1 MTKSKSAKPK
11 MRIGMMIETDGPG
24 GAEVVLIQLSEELR
38 RRGHT
43 VIEVGPK
50 EGKGWLSGRL
60 LEAGFERHCFD
71 LRRAIDPGCVWRMR
85 RLLQGLHL
93 DVVHSHEFTMAVY
106 GAAACKLVGI
116 PHVVTL
122 HGGDGAF
129 QARRRRVALR
139 WAKRNSQAFV
149 GVSNH
154 TSQFMAERLGLRDDD
169 VQTVHNGIPAS
180 QGDRNRTR
188 NALGLTDQDILVL
201 AVGNARPRKGHM
213 LLLEALAELRD
224 RGIGQSLH
232 IAVAGDGPERPRMA
246 EYAEKKD
253 LSDRVHLL
261 GLRRDVG
268 DLQAAADISA
278 MPSFWEGL
286 PLAVL
291 EGMFAGNPVIASN
304 VGGIGE
310 AVRNSSEGILVA
322 PGQIAPIADA
332 LAQLLNH
339 PEERML
345 MGRAA
350 LQRAQK
356 LFSVQAM
363 ADHYER
369 LYRREVSLGAE
380 PQ

>member
-1 MTKSKSAKPK
+1 
-11 MRIGMMIETDGPG
+11 MIETDGPG
-24 GAEVVLIQLSEELR
+24 GAEVVLSQLSEELR

-60 LEAGFERHCFD
+60 LEAGFERHSFD
-71 LRRAIDPGCVWRMR
+71 LRRAIDPGCLWRMKR
-85 RLLQGLHL
+85 MLQGLNL

-129 QARRRRVALR
+129 QARRRRIALR
-139 WAKRNSQAFV
+139 WANRNSQAFV
-149 GVSNH
+149 GVSHH
-154 TSQFMAERLGLRDDD
+154 TSQFMVEKLGLREAA
-169 VQTVHNGIPAS
+169 VQTVHNGIPS
-180 QGDRNRTR
+180 LKGDRDATR
-188 NALGLTDQDILVL
+188 SALGLTDEDVLVL

-224 RGIGQSLH
+224 QGIGQALH
-232 IAVAGDGPERPRMA
+232 VAVAGDGPERPRMA
-246 EYAEKKD
+246 EYAREKG

-261 GLRRDVG
+261 GLRRDIG

-291 EGMFAGNPVIASN
+291 EGMFAGNPVLASD
-304 VGGIGE
+304 VGGIAE
-310 AVRNSSEGILVA
+310 AVRSGDEGILVE
-322 PGQIAPIADA
+322 PGQVGQIVEA
-332 LAQLLNH
+332 LARLLQDPN
-339 PEERML
+339 ERMA
-345 MGRAA
+345 MGKAA
-350 LQRAQK
+350 LNRAEE
-356 LFSVQAM
+356 LFSVEVM
-363 ADHYER
+363 ADQYER
-369 LYRREVSLGAE
+369 LYRGEASLEAG
-380 PQ
+380 PK

>member
-1 MTKSKSAKPK
+1 MSDVRLARPK

-50 EGKGWLSGRL
+50 EGKGWLSGQL
-60 LEAGFERHCFD
+60 LESGFERHSFD
-71 LRRAIDPGCVWRMR
+71 LRRAIDPGCLWRMR
-85 RLLQGLHL
+85 SMLQGLNL

-116 PHVVTL
+116 PHIVTL

-129 QARRRRVALR
+129 RARRRRVALR

-149 GVSNH
+149 GVSHH
-154 TSQFMAERLGLRDDD
+154 TSQFMIEKLGLRMDD
-169 VQTVHNGIPAS
+169 VQTVHNGIPS
-180 QGDRNRTR
+180 IQGDRAATR
-188 NALGLTDQDILVL
+188 YALGLSDQDILVL

-213 LLLEALAELRD
+213 LLLEALVELRE
-224 RGIGQSLH
+224 RGIGHPLH
-232 IAVAGDGPERPRMA
+232 VAIAGDGPERPRMA
-246 EYAEKKD
+246 EYAEEKG

-261 GLRRDVG
+261 GLRRDIG

-291 EGMFAGNPVIASN
+291 EGMFAGNPVVASN
-304 VGGIGE
+304 VGGIAE
-310 AVRNSSEGILVA
+310 AIRTGSEGILVE
-322 PGQIAPIADA
+322 PGQVGPIADA
-332 LAQLLNH
+332 LQQLLVDSDK
-339 PEERML
+339 RIA

-350 LQRAQK
+350 FDRAEK

-363 ADHYER
+363 ADQYES
-369 LYRREVSLGAE
+369 LYQGETSLDAE